1 VSGLREAEDEMIS
14 GQGAD
19 SNLQGTDTEGRVE
32 RNAAKN
38 HAQSSPARV
47 ATFGPFC
54 VHTAERLLERDGR
67 RLKIGGRA
75 FDILLTLV
83 ERSPEVVAKRDLIA
97 RVWGNYRSRTGRF
110 ASALPRC
117 ARPSKKTSPQ
127 PFATS

>member
-1 VSGLREAEDEMIS
+1 MQAASLLACHDIESTITAGGRADFVLAVSGLRQAEDEMIS

-32 RNAAKN
+32 KNAAKN

-83 ERSPEVVAKRDLIA
+83 ERSPEVVAKREI
-97 RVWGNYRSRTGRF
+97 GR
-110 ASALPRC
+110 AHV
-117 ARPSKKTSPQ
+117 
-127 PFATS
+127 